1 MEGLGD
7 VLKLFNNFRWFD
19 KSRAKGDQNSIEHR
33 AKSEGPDVRGQ
44 MSGVSSVPEL
54 EGAEVRSQTF
64 KRNGFGLLSI
74 LPSMDP
80 IPWHSTESREWSS
93 VER

>member
-1 MEGLGD
+1 MSD
-7 VLKLFNNFRWFD
+7 VSKLQRP
-19 KSRAKGDQNSIEHR
+19 E
-33 AKSEGPDVRGQ
+33 VRGQ